1 MNFTLTHIWA
11 SMGLVAKGVVF
22 VLLAMSVIAL
32 SIAVERVFTLLLP
45 RARGRRFAEKAQ
57 VDLEKGEFERVLDAG
72 PDGDSATRRVVSTGV
87 RQYLGAKGKAPS
99 SAAVVE
105 SVEGAL
111 DRAIDGEG
119 QRLRRGLGALA
130 TIGSTAPFVGL
141 FGTVVG
147 IVNAFADM
155 ARHGAGRLEVVS
167 AGISEALVTTAL
179 GILVAVPAVALFNYF
194 SGAADATE
202 ATLAN
207 AASVLVEFV
216 RKATWTSSNGSKE

>member
-22 VLLAMSVIAL
+22 VLLTMSVIAL
-32 SIAVERVFTLLLP
+32 SVAVERVFTLLLP
-45 RARGRRFAEKAQ
+45 RARGRRFAQKAQ
-57 VDLEKGEFERVLDAG
+57 ADLEKGDFERVLDAG
-72 PDGDSATRRVVSTGV
+72 GDGDSPTRRVVSTGV
-87 RQYLGAKGKAPS
+87 RHYLGAKDGAPS
-99 SAAVVE
+99 PAAVVE

-111 DRAIDGEG
+111 DRAMDAEG
-119 QRLRRGLGALA
+119 QKLRRGLGALA

-194 SGAADATE
+194 SGEADALE
-202 ATLAN
+202 AALGN

-216 RKATWTSSNGSKE
+216 RKAGWGTARGGSE

>member
-11 SMGLVAKGVVF
+11 SMGMVAKGDVF
-22 VLLAMSVIAL
+22 VLLAMSVIAV
-32 SIAVERVFTLLLP
+32 SIAVERVFSLLLP
-45 RARGRRFAEKAQ
+45 RGRGRRFAEKAQ
-57 VDLEKGEFERVLDAG
+57 ADLEKGDFERVLAESDA
-72 PDGDSATRRVVSTGV
+72 GDSATRRVVTTGV
-87 RQYLGAKGKAPS
+87 RHYLASKA
-99 SAAVVE
+99 SAPTADAVVQ

-111 DRAIDGEG
+111 DRAMDSEA
-119 QRLRRGLGALA
+119 QKLRRGLGALA

-147 IVNAFADM
+147 IVTAFADM
-155 ARHGAGRLEVVS
+155 AQHGAGRLEVVS

-194 SGAADATE
+194 SGEADAVE
-202 ATLAN
+202 ASLAN

-216 RKATWTSSNGSKE
+216 RKAGWSAKGGKGE